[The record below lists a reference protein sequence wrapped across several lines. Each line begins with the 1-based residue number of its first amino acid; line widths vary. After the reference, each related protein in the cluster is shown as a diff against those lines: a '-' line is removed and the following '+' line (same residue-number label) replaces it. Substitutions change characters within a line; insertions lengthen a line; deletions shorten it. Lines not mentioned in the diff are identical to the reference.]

1 MPLMREQPRKLMN
14 FEWISPLSRYT
25 CMSLAATQ
33 SNPEHPHPALSDAP
47 YPVAAFRFVVDGLRF
62 TTERA
67 CSQYLSEGLPLPD
80 MRHVSGQQLCLGLR
94 EYALERFGPLA
105 PNVLRHW
112 NIHRTE
118 DFGRIVYLLIEAE
131 QLAKSADDSID
142 DFHSVYD
149 FQEAFSSSALRASLE
164 QSLATRIAAR
174 TAAGQVS
181 RGGHA

>member
-1 MPLMREQPRKLMN
+1 
-14 FEWISPLSRYT
+14 
-25 CMSLAATQ
+25 MSLAATQ
-33 SNPEHPHPALSDAP
+33 SNPEHVHPALTDAP
-47 YPVAAFRFVVDGLRF
+47 YPEAAFRFVVEGLRF

-67 CSQYLSEGLPLPD
+67 CSQYLAEGLPIPD

-94 EYALERFGPLA
+94 EFALERFGPLA

-131 QLAKSADDSID
+131 QLAKSTEDSID
-142 DFHSVYD
+142 DFHSVFD
-149 FQEAFSSSALRASLE
+149 FQEAFSPFALRAALE
-164 QSLATRIAAR
+164 QSLAPRIAAR
-174 TAAGQVS
+174 SASGQMA